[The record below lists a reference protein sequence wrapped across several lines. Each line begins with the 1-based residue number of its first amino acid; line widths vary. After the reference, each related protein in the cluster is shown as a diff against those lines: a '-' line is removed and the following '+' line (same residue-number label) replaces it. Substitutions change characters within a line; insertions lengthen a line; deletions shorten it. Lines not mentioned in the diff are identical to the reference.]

1 MRFEVSRVMDT
12 IEQRLTTDVTL
23 AQAVAD
29 LGEIARCAEL
39 DQGSR
44 PVNLLRI
51 GIAVDALSRYLVDE
65 GAMLYAVAGRELLS
79 ESALTSKE
87 RMVLGRWL
95 DDGLIEVTAPVA
107 DRPVEVADLTGL
119 PLIAVRAYPEFAGR
133 FPWLRECPE
142 RLLRLVPRSGGAVLS
157 PMDLATP
164 DPQLARAVAV
174 GKAPV
179 RAPQPP
185 ASGSVAQQPLPSGGA
200 APSAAAPGTREE
212 AAPEAPEPLAESQG
226 EPAPEPPGEQSE
238 PEAQSEPEQQPAA
251 AEQHAVA
258 EQQAVPEDLPKP
270 AVTGTEPVTG
280 ADPVTSAEPI
290 NGAAPFSS
298 TDAGAE
304 PAAAPATEPAA
315 ESPAADETAEKG
327 AVGEAAGPA
336 GAPAQ
341 SSPVELEAFV
351 TRGAQRLSH
360 TLVVRR
366 RFVRAQPSGMG
377 VSLMARH
384 WRCTDPDCPV
394 FGERRLI
401 GQPVPLMRNGVA
413 TCPRHGDPVCDIGP
427 RPPAYAVSLVVDDLA
442 RRRFVVRAGNPVTVG
457 RGGEGDPDGLVATG
471 SWLHE
476 AAAAWVA
483 PAHVRLEAGE
493 DGLVVT
499 DVSENGTVVWRRSG
513 PDDAGTSTW
522 LYGSSYTLGDWD
534 TVELY
539 TGVELVRG
547 DHRLT
552 TTVGRVEPSSVLV
565 DAPTAAHRQ
574 LA

>member
-29 LGEIARCAEL
+29 LGEIARCVEL

-95 DDGLIEVTAPVA
+95 DDGLIEVTAAVA

-119 PLIAVRAYPEFAGR
+119 PLVAVRAYPEFAGR
-133 FPWLRECPE
+133 FPWLSACPE

-164 DPQLARAVAV
+164 DQQLARAVAV

-179 RAPQPP
+179 RVPQPP
-185 ASGSVAQQPLPSGGA
+185 ASGAAPRGDQEEPAAGSATPSGEDAPPA
-200 APSAAAPGTREE
+200 ATGT
-212 AAPEAPEPLAESQG
+212 AEAPDASPAAGTPAEPMDPP
-226 EPAPEPPGEQSE
+226 EPAGS
-238 PEAQSEPEQQPAA
+238 
-251 AEQHAVA
+251 
-258 EQQAVPEDLPKP
+258 
-270 AVTGTEPVTG
+270 GT
-280 ADPVTSAEPI
+280 EPI
-290 NGAAPFSS
+290 NGADPLNSADPAP
-298 TDAGAE
+298 TG
-304 PAAAPATEPAA
+304 PAA
-315 ESPAADETAEKG
+315 EALAADEPAEKG
-327 AVGEAAGPA
+327 AAEEGAAPA
-336 GAPAQ
+336 GAPDR
-341 SSPVELEAFV
+341 SPLAELEAFV

-366 RFVRAQPSGMG
+366 RFIRAQPSGMG

-401 GQPVPLMRNGVA
+401 GQPVPRMRNGVA
-413 TCPRHGDPVCDIGP
+413 TCPRHGEPVSDVGP
-427 RPPAYAVSLVVDDLA
+427 RPLAYAVSVVVDDLA
-442 RRRFVVRAGNPVTVG
+442 RRRFVVCAGKPVMVG
-457 RGGEGDPDGLVATG
+457 RGGEDDLDGLVATRA
-471 SWLHE
+471 WLHE

-483 PAHVRLEAGE
+483 PAHVRLEVG
-493 DGLVVT
+493 DGGLVVT

-513 PDDAGTSTW
+513 PDDVGTSTW
-522 LYGSSYTLGDWD
+522 LYGTSYPLGEWD

-547 DHRLT
+547 DRRLT

>member
-39 DQGSR
+39 DRGNR

-51 GIAVDALSRYLVDE
+51 GIAVDALSRYLVDD

-95 DDGLIEVTAPVA
+95 DDGLIEVTAAVA

-119 PLIAVRAYPEFAGR
+119 PLVAVRAYPEFAGR
-133 FPWLRECPE
+133 FPWLRDCPE
-142 RLLRLVPRSGGAVLS
+142 RLLRLVPRNGGAVLS
-157 PMDLATP
+157 PMDLAAP

-179 RAPQPP
+179 RALQPP
-185 ASGSVAQQPLPSGGA
+185 ASGA
-200 APSAAAPGTREE
+200 APQETAAGSAT
-212 AAPEAPEPLAESQG
+212 S
-226 EPAPEPPGEQSE
+226 PPGGHA
-238 PEAQSEPEQQPAA
+238 PPAA
-251 AEQHAVA
+251 AGSAEPADASPASDTPVA
-258 EQQAVPEDLPKP
+258 SESPPQAAGAGAEP
-270 AVTGTEPVTG
+270 VTGTERDNSTEPDDG
-280 ADPVTSAEPI
+280 AEPS
-290 NGAAPFSS
+290 NGVEPFSS
-298 TDAGAE
+298 TDAGAGGTGAGGPDAGGE
-304 PAAAPATEPAA
+304 PAGAATTEPAA
-315 ESPAADETAEKG
+315 PPPDIAPPAVASPAADEQAEEGTAEEV
-327 AVGEAAGPA
+327 ADPA
-336 GAPAQ
+336 GAPVQ
-341 SSPVELEAFV
+341 SPLVELEAFV
-351 TRGAQRLSH
+351 IRGAHRLSH

-366 RFVRAQPSGMG
+366 RFIRAQPSGMG
-377 VSLMARH
+377 VSLMARQ

-413 TCPRHGDPVCDIGP
+413 TCPRHGDPVSDIGP
-427 RPPAYAVSLVVDDLA
+427 RPLAYAVSLVVDDLA
-442 RRRFVVRAGNPVTVG
+442 RRRFVVCTGKPVTVG
-457 RGGEGDPDGLVATG
+457 RGSEDDPDGLVATRA
-471 SWLHE
+471 WLHE

-483 PAHVRLEAGE
+483 PAHVRLDAG
-493 DGLVVT
+493 DAGLTVT
-499 DVSENGTVVWRRSG
+499 DTSENGTVVWRRSG
-513 PDDAGTSTW
+513 PDDVGTSTW
-522 LYGSSYTLGDWD
+522 LYGTSYTLGDWD

-547 DHRLT
+547 DRRLT
-552 TTVGRVEPSSVLV
+552 TTVGRAEPSSVLV